1 MRIQRRLR
9 KIAHLSLAV
18 IIAAATLVHAAAV
31 KNSTPL
37 RSGTGTRPQNDR
49 SKKPDGRQGDEPQ
62 DPNPERI
69 KIDTQLVE
77 LDVTVVDQKNNNPIL
92 NLNKNDFTVYE
103 DKAQQ
108 TINSVSYEEVPLSF
122 GIVIDT
128 SGSMRPKLQTISNAA
143 LDLFKQVRSE
153 DECFLT
159 QFKTETELVQ
169 GFTNDPRRL
178 EKSLDQLFTSGG
190 TALLDA
196 IIATSDYAQ
205 ANGKYRRKAIIVIS
219 DGLEKNS
226 AVKEKE
232 VIRAI
237 KENDV
242 QLYLIGFLDE
252 DKSKSFFGT
261 SPSKKAQ
268 QLLTRLAD
276 DSGGRAFFPK
286 DLGEIPGIAAQ
297 IAKDLRT
304 QYIISYYPSNEK
316 RDGTYRTVQVDVKS
330 KRKLIVRTRQ
340 GYYAPGE
347 MGTPVRNQGKVSS
360 QRGIR
365 WVPPGSRSGCRMSST
380 G

>member
-1 MRIQRRLR
+1 MRSQRRSR

-18 IIAAATLVHAAAV
+18 IMAAATLVQAAAKALPTV
-31 KNSTPL
+31 HSE
-37 RSGTGTRPQNDR
+37 TGTQPQSDR
-49 SKKPDGRQGDEPQ
+49 SKKSDRRQGTQPDESQ
-62 DPNPERI
+62 DPNAERI
-69 KIDTQLVE
+69 KIDTQLVQ
-77 LDVTVVDQKNNNPIL
+77 LDVTVVDQKNNPVL

-108 TINSVSYEEVPLSF
+108 AINSLSYEEVPLSF

-128 SGSMRPKLQTISNAA
+128 SGSMRPKLQTVSDAA

-159 QFKTETELVQ
+159 QFKTETELLQ
-169 GFTNDPRRL
+169 GFTNDPRQL
-178 EKSLDQLFTSGG
+178 EQSLDQLFTSGG

-196 IIATSDYAQ
+196 IIATSDYTQ

-261 SPSKKAQ
+261 SASKRAQ
-268 QLLTRLAD
+268 QLLNRLAE

-286 DLGEIPGIAAQ
+286 GLGEIPGIAAQ

-316 RDGTYRTVQVDVKS
+316 RDKTYRTVQVDVKS
-330 KRKLIVRTRQ
+330 KRKLTVRTRQ

-360 QRGIR
+360 K
-365 WVPPGSRSGCRMSST
+365 RSILP
-380 G
+380 

>member
-9 KIAHLSLAV
+9 KIAHLSLLV
-18 IIAAATLVHAAAV
+18 IMAAATLVQATAG
-31 KNSTPL
+31 NSAPL
-37 RSGTGTRPQNDR
+37 RSGTGTQPQSDR
-49 SKKPDGRQGDEPQ
+49 SKKSDSRQGTQPDEPQ
-62 DPNPERI
+62 DPNPELI
-69 KIDTQLVE
+69 KIDTQLVQ
-77 LDVTVVDQKNNNPIL
+77 LDVTVVDQKNNPVL
-92 NLNKNDFTVYE
+92 NLKKNDFTVYE
-103 DKAQQ
+103 DKVQQ
-108 TINSVSYEEVPLSF
+108 MINSVSYEEVPLSF

-128 SGSMRPKLQTISNAA
+128 SGSMRKRLQTVSDAA
-143 LDLFKQVRSE
+143 RDLFKQVRSD

-169 GFTNDPRRL
+169 GFTNEPRQL
-178 EKSLDQLFTSGG
+178 EQSLNQLFTSGG

-226 AVKEKE
+226 EVKEKE

-242 QLYLIGFLDE
+242 QLYLIGFLAEDE
-252 DKSKSFFGT
+252 SKSFFGT
-261 SPSKKAQ
+261 SASKSAQ
-268 QLLTRLAD
+268 KLLNRLAD

-286 DLGEIPGIAAQ
+286 GLGEIPGIAAQ

-304 QYIISYYPSNEK
+304 QYIVSYYPGNDK
-316 RDGTYRTVQVDVKS
+316 RDGAYRSLQVDVRS

-340 GYYAPGE
+340 GYYAPGGL
-347 MGTPVRNQGKVSS
+347 GTPARNQGKVPSKRS
-360 QRGIR
+360 IR
-365 WVPPGSRSGCRMSST
+365 
-380 G
+380 

>member
-1 MRIQRRLR
+1 MRIQKRLR
-9 KIAHLSLAV
+9 KIAHSSLVVIMVAAILVQVVAKDSPPLS
-18 IIAAATLVHAAAV
+18 
-31 KNSTPL
+31 
-37 RSGTGTRPQNDR
+37 SGTGTQSQSDR
-49 SKKPDGRQGDEPQ
+49 SKKSDRHQGTQPDDPQ
-62 DPNPERI
+62 DPNTKPI
-69 KIDTQLVE
+69 KIDTQLVQ
-77 LDVTVVDQKNNNPIL
+77 LDVTVVDQKNNPVL
-92 NLNKNDFTVYE
+92 NLNKNDFTVFE
-103 DKAQQ
+103 DKVQQ

-128 SGSMRPKLQTISNAA
+128 SGSMRPKLQTVSDAA
-143 LDLFKQVRSE
+143 RDLFKQVRSD

-159 QFKTETELVQ
+159 QFKTETELIQ
-169 GFTNDPRRL
+169 GFTNDPGQL

-196 IIATSDYAQ
+196 IIATSDYTQ

-226 AVKEKE
+226 GVKEKE

-261 SPSKKAQ
+261 SASKRAQ
-268 QLLTRLAD
+268 QLLNRLAD

-286 DLGEIPGIAAQ
+286 GLGEIPGIAAQ

-304 QYIISYYPSNEK
+304 QYIVSYYPSNDK
-316 RDGTYRTVQVDVKS
+316 QDGTYRTLQVDVRS
-330 KRKLIVRTRQ
+330 KRKLAVRTRQ
-340 GYYAPGE
+340 GYYAPG
-347 MGTPVRNQGKVSS
+347 MGTPVRNQ
-360 QRGIR
+360 
-365 WVPPGSRSGCRMSST
+365 
-380 G
+380 